1 MLVGGAGERLLD
13 FFDKFIQ
20 THTMEHPVSQMVQ
33 LTSML
38 FDGVFE
44 YFPKLRVAYLE
55 AGCGWV
61 PYMMDRMDEEFERRG
76 ARWCPYLKR
85 TPSEYLR
92 GGNVYFSC
100 EV

>member
-61 PYMMDRMDEEFERRG
+61 PYMMDRMDEEFERRA
-76 ARWCPYLKR
+76 ARWCP
-85 TPSEYLR
+85 
-92 GGNVYFSC
+92 
-100 EV
+100 